1 MIPIP
6 QYPLYTATLA
16 LNNGQPVP
24 YYLDE
29 SSQWDLAIPEL
40 KRALSA
46 GRKQGLDTR
55 ALVVINPGNPTG
67 NCLSLESMQQ
77 IIQFCAQEKM
87 LLLADEVYQTNVY
100 DPDLRPFHSF
110 KKVLMESPEFKKK
123 VELISFHSISKGVI
137 GECGRRGGYFECVNL
152 DPDAEEQL
160 YKLASISLCPSVQ
173 GQLMVDLM
181 VNPPQPGDA
190 SYAQYQQEHQAIY
203 ESLKRRALKLTE
215 AFNRMEGV
223 SCQPAAGAMYVFP
236 QVSLPPRAIQK
247 AKELNKKPDTM
258 YVLELLEAT
267 GVCMVPGSG
276 FGQKE
281 GTWHFRSTFLPPED
295 EFDEFIARLEK
306 FHGQFMAK
314 YRS

>member
-1 MIPIP
+1 
-6 QYPLYTATLA
+6 
-16 LNNGQPVP
+16 
-24 YYLDE
+24 
-29 SSQWDLAIPEL
+29 
-40 KRALSA
+40 
-46 GRKQGLDTR
+46 
-55 ALVVINPGNPTG
+55 
-67 NCLSLESMQQ
+67 
-77 IIQFCAQEKM
+77 
-87 LLLADEVYQTNVY
+87 
-100 DPDLRPFHSF
+100 
-110 KKVLMESPEFKKK
+110 
-123 VELISFHSISKGVI
+123 
-137 GECGRRGGYFECVNL
+137 
-152 DPDAEEQL
+152 
-160 YKLASISLCPSVQ
+160 
-173 GQLMVDLM
+173 MVDLM